1 MQSKITGFILVLAGI
16 LLMVI
21 KSGLAPLDSFFTWP
35 FILFL
40 IGALLLFIALIKK
53 KASLTLWGGLIAAL
67 GISIWGIKYV
77 EGWPRHWSLLIG
89 LFGVAVLLS
98 YFVSKNRITAI
109 VGTIMVL
116 TGIFAYPGI
125 ADLPIISP
133 ITSTLH
139 MIWPVF
145 VVILGLVLLTKK

>member
-1 MQSKITGFILVLAGI
+1 
-16 LLMVI
+16 
-21 KSGLAPLDSFFTWP
+21 
-35 FILFL
+35 L